1 MYIIEILA
9 MQWDIPVNEKIE
21 VKKEFS
27 SLEEAIEMADKL
39 NELLYHGGIN
49 VYTVNEDWEVENVY
63 VLKKNH

>member
-21 VKKEFS
+21 VKEEFS
-27 SLEEAIEMADKL
+27 SLEEAIEKADEL
-39 NELLYHGGIN
+39 NKLLYHGGIN
-49 VYTVNEDWEVENVY
+49 VYTVNKDWEVEDVY

>member
-9 MQWDIPVNEKIE
+9 MQWGIPVNERIL
-21 VKKEFS
+21 VKKKFS
-27 SLEEAIEMADKL
+27 SLEKAIKKANKL

-63 VLKKNH
+63 VIGKNH